1 MNISH
6 SITTVTLMIVSY
18 SLDTLE
24 IWIIHN
30 LWEKNLCLYR
40 KDTRMLSIVCN
51 ICASRASIIKYVYS
65 RPLRLLKWH
74 ITCNQFANWNRMHYL
89 GPYLFS
95 LVKCHEFFAITT
107 VTSYALFKNIMI
119 LQNELYVQ
127 NFIQTKYIGL
137 PIFVNSLHDEIYWPG

>member
-1 MNISH
+1 MWCFKEYLVKGNP
-6 SITTVTLMIVSY
+6 TVTLMIVFY

-95 LVKCHEFFAITT
+95 LVKCHEFFASTT
-107 VTSYALFKNIMI
+107 VTSPASFKNII
-119 LQNELYVQ
+119 LFYKTNHTFKILSKPS
-127 NFIQTKYIGL
+127 T
-137 PIFVNSLHDEIYWPG
+137 

>member
-1 MNISH
+1 MNITH
-6 SITTVTLMIVSY
+6 SITTVTLMIVFY

-40 KDTRMLSIVCN
+40 KDTWMLSIVCN

-65 RPLRLLKWH
+65 RPLRLLKGH
-74 ITCNQFANWNRMHYL
+74 MTCNQFANWNRMHYL

-95 LVKCHEFFAITT
+95 LVKCHE
-107 VTSYALFKNIMI
+107 LFCHHNGNIICIIWKHHII
-119 LQNELYVQ
+119 LQNEVYVQ
-127 NFIQTKYIGL
+127 TFI
-137 PIFVNSLHDEIYWPG
+137 

>member
-1 MNISH
+1 MNITH
-6 SITTVTLMIVSY
+6 SITNAPLMIVFY

-40 KDTRMLSIVCN
+40 KDTWMLSIVCN

-95 LVKCHEFFAITT
+95 LVKCHNFFTIAT
-107 VTSYALFKNIMI
+107 VTSFALFKTSWYITKRIIRSKFYPNQVHMITNIGN
-119 LQNELYVQ
+119 LASNL
-127 NFIQTKYIGL
+127 L
-137 PIFVNSLHDEIYWPG
+137 